1 MRSLLARPRLALAAL
16 ALVAVA
22 ALPAVAG
29 PPWIAVEYPVN
40 PFDQATR
47 DAFLAVR
54 TYHHGTEVG
63 LPVRGR
69 AEGIV
74 KGARQTVTL
83 RFDSTSRAGVVALR
97 KQWPAEGTWVLVLEA
112 AQGTDDTVTALVE
125 LGKDGLVR
133 AVRVPT
139 RREGRY
145 LIPARVATTDVES
158 LLRDAAARGD

>member
-1 MRSLLARPRLALAAL
+1 MSSLLSRSRRGLAAL

-29 PPWIAVEYPVN
+29 PPWIAIEYPVN

-47 DAFLAVR
+47 EAFLTVR
-54 TYHHGTEVG
+54 TYHHGTQVG

-74 KGARQTVTL
+74 NGARQTVTL
-83 RFDSTSRAGVVALR
+83 RFESTSHAGVVALK

-112 AQGTDDTVTALVE
+112 AQGTDDTVTALVA
-125 LGKDGLVR
+125 LGRDGLVR
-133 AVRVPT
+133 GVSVPT
-139 RREGRY
+139 RRDGRY
-145 LIPARVATTDVES
+145 VLPARVAAADVEAA
-158 LLRDAAARGD
+158 LRDAARGS